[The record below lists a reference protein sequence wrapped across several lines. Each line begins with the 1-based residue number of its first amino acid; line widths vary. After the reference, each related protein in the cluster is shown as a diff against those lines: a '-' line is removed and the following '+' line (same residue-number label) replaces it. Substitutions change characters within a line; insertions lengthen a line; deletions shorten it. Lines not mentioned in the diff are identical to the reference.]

1 MEDVPIKIRGRATL
15 TQRGI
20 YVCMNLYHPAHFAAV
35 MVCSYS
41 FEMLLRESFV
51 DALQVECLV
60 LELRPGD
67 RKHFS

>member
-1 MEDVPIKIRGRATL
+1 MEGVPITILGRATL

-20 YVCMNLYHPAHFAAV
+20 FVCMNLYHPAHFAAV
-35 MVCSYS
+35 IVSSYS

-60 LELRPGD
+60 CELRLGD

>member
-1 MEDVPIKIRGRATL
+1 MEDVPIRGRATL
-15 TQRGI
+15 TQPGI

-35 MVCSYS
+35 MVSSYS

-60 LELRPGD
+60 FELRPGD